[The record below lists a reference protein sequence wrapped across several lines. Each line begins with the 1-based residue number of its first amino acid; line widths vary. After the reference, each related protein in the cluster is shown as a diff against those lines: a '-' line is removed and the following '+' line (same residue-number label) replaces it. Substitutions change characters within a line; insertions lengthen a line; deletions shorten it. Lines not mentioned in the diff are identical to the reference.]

1 MKILGIDP
9 GLDRTGWALLER
21 SGPGPGRLLRA
32 GLFHTAA
39 GEPLHARLSDLYD
52 SFTELLAGERPDEC
66 AIEEVFFTKR
76 AKTQSETVHARGV
89 ILLACARAGVPPA
102 GYNPRSIK
110 QNLTGSG
117 SAAKPQM
124 QRMVQLI
131 LKLEKPLEPDDV
143 SDAAA
148 IALYHARR
156 APFERLAS
164 AGRRK

>member
-1 MKILGIDP
+1 VKILGIDP
-9 GLDRTGWALLER
+9 GLDRTGWALLEQ
-21 SGPGPGRLLRA
+21 SGTGPGRLLRA
-32 GLFHTAA
+32 GLFHTEA
-39 GEPLHARLSDLYD
+39 GEPLHARLSGLYD
-52 SFTELLAGERPDEC
+52 SFTELLAEEKPDEC

-89 ILLACARAGVPPA
+89 IILACARAGVPPR

-131 LKLEKPLEPDDV
+131 LKLDKPLEPDDV

-148 IALYHARR
+148 IALFHARR
-156 APFERLAS
+156 APFERLVA